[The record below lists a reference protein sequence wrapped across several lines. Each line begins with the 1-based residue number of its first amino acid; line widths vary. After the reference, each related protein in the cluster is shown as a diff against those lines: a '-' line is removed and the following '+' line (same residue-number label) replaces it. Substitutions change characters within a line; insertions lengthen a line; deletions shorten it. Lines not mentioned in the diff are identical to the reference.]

1 MAEKINSQQSRK
13 LGLLTV
19 AGVAVSLLPILA
31 CSLCWPAYAALLS
44 SLGLG
49 FLGTSTYLLPLT
61 GALLAVAV
69 AGLGLQ
75 IKRAGY
81 GPFACGLVS
90 AGAILVGKFVIN
102 SNLTTYAGVAL
113 LMIASV
119 WSVVPRRLTPSSPCS
134 TCAPGEG
141 TRQPV

>member
-1 MAEKINSQQSRK
+1 
-13 LGLLTV
+13 V
-19 AGVAVSLLPILA
+19 
-31 CSLCWPAYAALLS
+31 
-44 SLGLG
+44 
-49 FLGTSTYLLPLT
+49 PLT

-75 IKRAGY
+75 IKSAGY
-81 GPFACGLVS
+81 GPFAFGLVS

-119 WSVVPRRLTPSSPCS
+119 WSLVPRRSTASASCS
-134 TCAPGEG
+134 TRSPAVEANH
-141 TRQPV
+141 QAV